1 MFSVKIEVYYSCKD
15 CVGYYFFIFIY
26 AMPKQTH
33 NIVSD
38 NVQYSKLY
46 KCNSVTKLAELLET
60 TEEFLQEF
68 DYQEFSNII
77 LGKHYNIYPTKKDNG
92 SIRYIEEPTIYRYY
106 FEDYTIT
113 KDNQPTTIKKGE
125 VQKYDKGKWELLS
138 LNKEEYSLLY
148 QQSERK
154 KTARKMGL
162 RGKFFNRAR
171 YVEIG
176 LKEVQRVICEH
187 LQFGILDFNKGQWWL
202 YKNPSYLHSGIK
214 HRSTKT
220 QAQYLSDQVST
231 HWDLYDIEKFYQN
244 VLYKHIFDFFHK
256 KMNCNRRVAR
266 ILANL
271 SSFDGTF
278 YVAYKK
284 LEGKEL
290 KAMVQTKH
298 ILTGSP
304 LSQCLAFLCFK
315 ETFDK
320 IHDICLK
327 NNGKLAVY
335 VDDITITN
343 ATKALKK
350 DVIELLAKDGLTI
363 NNEKIIYLPKKADKE
378 NLGIRHT
385 DSGLSPT
392 KKFIKNNI
400 KNREELNTEN
410 SKHLLTKSSRKLHKL
425 KKDSTSKAQ
434 IDLINKAQTVKGQYC
449 YTKYVSQ

>member
-1 MFSVKIEVYYSCKD
+1 
-15 CVGYYFFIFIY
+15 
-26 AMPKQTH
+26 MPKPTR

-38 NVQYSKLY
+38 NLQYSKLY

-125 VQKYDKGKWELLS
+125 IQKYNNGKWESLS
-138 LNKEEYSLLY
+138 LNQEEYSLLY
-148 QQSERK
+148 QQSETK

-162 RGKFFNRAR
+162 RGKFCNCAK

-187 LQFGILDFNKGQWWL
+187 LQFSILDFNEKKIWQ
-202 YKNPSYLHSGIK
+202 YENPPYLHSGIK
-214 HRSTKT
+214 CRSTKT
-220 QAQYLSDQVST
+220 QAQYLSDQINT

-271 SSFDGTF
+271 SLFDGTF

-343 ATKALKK
+343 ATKTLKK
-350 DVIELLAKDGLTI
+350 EVIESLAKDGLMIART
-363 NNEKIIYLPKKADKE
+363 KTKHLPKKADKE

-385 DSGLSPT
+385 DSGLSPA
-392 KKFIKNNI
+392 KKFITKNIN
-400 KNREELNTEN
+400 NREFLNKANAT
-410 SKHLLTKSSRKLHKL
+410 HLLAKSSRKLHKL
-425 KKDSTSKAQ
+425 KKDSTSKTQ
-434 IDLINKAQTVKGQYC
+434 IALINKVQTVKGQDC